1 MDVDSGLSLMAACY
15 GAGALSS
22 LLARWSGRLALGVGH
37 LAALAGAVVGLGV
50 SLGVLLGDPGR
61 TLTQPLPVLF
71 PFARLSLSVDGL
83 SAYFLLVISL
93 VAVAAAIYG
102 PAYLRAHSPDAG
114 PARQA
119 AQVLALNVF
128 LGCMAFVC
136 CAGDALTFL
145 LCWEGMTLASY
156 VLVVSD
162 DRDGE
167 NARAGLLYMVM
178 AHGGTALLLVAFL
191 ALTERAGAFD
201 FAALRAAAGDLDGTT
216 RTTLFFLALGGF
228 ATKAGVVPLHVWLPR
243 AHPAA
248 PSHVSALMSGVMLKV
263 AIYGILRF
271 AFDLL
276 APVAGPL
283 PSSWGWTVL
292 VVGTTSAV
300 LGVLYALQQHDLKR
314 LLAFHSVENIGIILI
329 GVGLAMILWR
339 REDAGGAL
347 ATVALT
353 AALLHTVNHAAFKG
367 LLFLGAGSVLCRTH
381 VRNME
386 ELGGLARRMPWTA
399 GLFLLGAVAIS
410 ALPPL
415 NGFVSEWLTFQ
426 ALLGGASRFHGPA
439 GLVIVFSAAMLAL
452 TGGLAAACFA
462 KAFGVTF
469 LGRPRTPHAEHATE
483 APPSMIAGMV
493 WLAAL
498 CVALGVAP
506 GYAMRLLDAPTA
518 GLLHGPG
525 ASAVVTARGPL
536 VLSTAL
542 TPSGHG
548 RHGHF
553 DDDGGRAPHRAH
565 RDGVGP
571 APRIAACPA
580 AHRADVDV
588 RDEPHGTVRLH
599 GDRVC
604 QAAPARLRGALPPPP
619 RGDPRDRR
627 DAVRRPTHPLRRRGR
642 GPRGDADLPPRRSA
656 ASRRSR
662 RTIRARSTGR
672 IHGYIGFVLGA
683 LFVAL
688 LLFGVGQR

>member
-1 MDVDSGLSLMAACY
+1 VDLGSGLNLMTACY

-22 LLARWSGRLALGVGH
+22 LLARWSSRLALRVGH
-37 LAALAGAVVGLGV
+37 FAALTGAIAGLGV
-50 SLGVLLGDPGR
+50 SVGVLLGTPGR
-61 TLTQPLPVLF
+61 TLTQPLPMLF
-71 PFARLSLSVDGL
+71 PFAHLSLSVDGL

-93 VAVAAAIYG
+93 VGVAAAIYG
-102 PAYLRAHSPDAG
+102 PAYLQAHSPDAG
-114 PARQA
+114 RARKA
-119 AQVLALNVF
+119 AQVLALNIFV
-128 LGCMAFVC
+128 GCMALVC

-145 LCWEGMTLASY
+145 MTWEGMTLASY

-178 AHGGTALLLVAFL
+178 AHGGTALLIVAFL

-201 FAALRAAAGDLDGTT
+201 FPALRIAAASLDPAT
-216 RTTLFFLALGGF
+216 RTTLFFLAFAGF

-263 AIYGILRF
+263 AIYGMLRF

-276 APVAGPL
+276 APGAGPL
-283 PSSWGWTVL
+283 PPSWGWTVI

-329 GVGLAMILWR
+329 GVGLAMLLWR
-339 REDAGGAL
+339 AEGEHGAL

-353 AALLHTVNHAAFKG
+353 AALLHTINHAAFKG
-367 LLFLGAGSVLCRTH
+367 LLFLGAGSILSRTH
-381 VRNME
+381 VRNIE

-399 GLFLLGAVAIS
+399 GLFLLGAIAIS

-426 ALLGGASRFHGPA
+426 ALLGGAGNFAGPA
-439 GLVIVFSAAMLAL
+439 GLVVVFAAAMLAL
-452 TGGLAAACFA
+452 TGGLAAACFV

-469 LGRPRTPHAEHATE
+469 LGRPRTPHAEHAIE

-493 WLAAL
+493 WLAAA
-498 CVALGVAP
+498 CVVLGVLP
-506 GYAMRLLDAPTA
+506 GYVIRLLDAPTA
-518 GLLHGPG
+518 LLLRGPA

-542 TPSGHG
+542 TSTGTPATTISMTMIAALLIALTAMAWALRRGL
-548 RHGHF
+548 R
-553 DDDGGRAPHRAH
+553 RAP
-565 RDGVGP
+565 V
-571 APRIAACPA
+571 RIAPTWTCGMSPTARFDYTATAFAKPLRLVFA
-580 AHRADVDV
+580 ALYRPRRAVTRETAGTPYVLRRIHFAGEIVDLAETEIYHRVEREISALSQ
-588 RDEPHGTVRLH
+588 TVR
-599 GDRVC
+599 
-604 QAAPARLRGALPPPP
+604 
-619 RGDPRDRR
+619 
-627 DAVRRPTHPLRRRGR
+627 T
-642 GPRGDADLPPRRSA
+642 
-656 ASRRSR
+656 
-662 RTIRARSTGR
+662 RSTGS
-672 IHGYIGFVLGA
+672 IYGYIGFVLGA

-688 LLFGVGQR
+688 LLLGMIYG

>member
-1 MDVDSGLSLMAACY
+1 MGGDTGLSLMAACY
-15 GAGALSS
+15 GAGAISA
-22 LLARWSGRLALGVGH
+22 LLARWSGRLALAVGH
-37 LAALAGAVVGLGV
+37 FATLAGAATGLGV
-50 SLGVLLGDPGR
+50 SLTVLLGAPGR
-61 TLTQPLPVLF
+61 TLIVPLPTLF

-93 VAVAAAIYG
+93 VAIATAVYG

-119 AQVLALNVF
+119 AQVLALNLF
-128 LGCMAFVC
+128 LGCMAFLC
-136 CAGDALTFL
+136 CAGDAMSFL

-162 DRDGE
+162 DHDGE

-191 ALTERAGAFD
+191 VLTERAGAFD
-201 FAALRAAAGDLDGTT
+201 FVALRAAASGLDPAA
-216 RTTLFFLALGGF
+216 RTTLFFLAFAGF
-228 ATKAGVVPLHVWLPR
+228 GTKAGVIPLHVWLPR

-263 AIYGILRF
+263 AIYGMLRF
-271 AFDLL
+271 GFDLL
-276 APVAGPL
+276 APVAEPL

-329 GVGLAMILWR
+329 GVGLAMLLWR
-339 REDAGGAL
+339 HEGPGGVL

-367 LLFLGAGSVLCRTH
+367 LLFLGAGSVISRTH
-381 VRNME
+381 LRNME

-426 ALLGGASRFHGPA
+426 TLLGSASRFHGPA

-469 LGRPRTPHAEHATE
+469 LGRPRTPEAEHATE
-483 APPSMIAGMV
+483 APVSMIAGMV

-506 GYAMRLLDAPTA
+506 GYAMRLLDGPTA
-518 GLLHGPG
+518 TLLHGPV

-536 VLSTAL
+536 VLSTGLTAL
-542 TPSGHG
+542 GTNATAISVTMMAALLIALMAVAWVLRQGLRRGARVAVPTWTCGMSPTP
-548 RHGHF
+548 RF
-553 DDDGGRAPHRAH
+553 DYTATAFAKPLRLVFAALYR
-565 RDGVGP
+565 
-571 APRIAACPA
+571 PRREVIRETAGTPYVV
-580 AHRADVDV
+580 RRISYTGEVVDV
-588 RDEPHGTVRLH
+588 AETQIYH
-599 GDRVC
+599 RV
-604 QAAPARLRGALPPPP
+604 QRGITELSNSI
-619 RGDPRDRR
+619 RR
-627 DAVRRPTHPLRRRGR
+627 
-642 GPRGDADLPPRRSA
+642 
-656 ASRRSR
+656 
-662 RTIRARSTGR
+662 RSTGR
-672 IHGYIGFVLGA
+672 IHGYIGLVLGA

-688 LLFGVGQR
+688 LLFGVGGP

>member
-1 MDVDSGLSLMAACY
+1 MAACY

-22 LLARWSGRLALGVGH
+22 LLARWSCRVALGVGH
-37 LAALAGAVVGLGV
+37 LAALVGATAGLGV
-50 SLGVLLGDPGR
+50 SLGVLLGSPVR
-61 TLTQPLPVLF
+61 TLTQPLPILF

-83 SAYFLLVISL
+83 SAYFLLVISV

-114 PARQA
+114 PGRQA
-119 AQVLALNVF
+119 AQVLALNAF
-128 LGCMAFVC
+128 LGCMGFVC

-145 LCWEGMTLASY
+145 LSWEGMTLASY

-162 DRDGE
+162 DRDGD

-178 AHGGTALLLVAFL
+178 THGGTALLLVAFL

-201 FAALRAAAGDLDGTT
+201 FAALRVAARALDPAA
-216 RTTLFFLALGGF
+216 RTTLFFLAFGGF
-228 ATKAGVVPLHVWLPR
+228 AVKAGVVPLHVWLPR

-283 PSSWGWTVL
+283 PFSWGWVVL
-292 VVGTTSAV
+292 FVGTTSAV

-339 REDAGGAL
+339 REIAGGAL

-399 GLFLLGAVAIS
+399 GLFLLGAIAIS

-426 ALLGGASRFHGPA
+426 ALLGGASHFRGPA

-469 LGRPRTPHAEHATE
+469 LGRPRTSQAEHATE
-483 APPSMIAGMV
+483 APPSMIAGMA
-493 WLAAL
+493 WLGAL
-498 CVALGVAP
+498 CVVLGVAP
-506 GYAMRLLDAPTA
+506 GQVIGLLDAPTA
-518 GLLHGPG
+518 ELLHGPG
-525 ASAVVTARGPL
+525 ASAVVTVGGPL
-536 VLSTAL
+536 VLSVAL
-542 TPSGHG
+542 TPPGTE
-548 RHGHF
+548 
-553 DDDGGRAPHRAH
+553 
-565 RDGVGP
+565 
-571 APRIAACPA
+571 AAA
-580 AHRADVDV
+580 ISMTMVA
-588 RDEPHGTVRLH
+588 
-599 GDRVC
+599 
-604 QAAPARLRGALPPPP
+604 
-619 RGDPRDRR
+619 
-627 DAVRRPTHPLRRRGR
+627 
-642 GPRGDADLPPRRSA
+642 
-656 ASRRSR
+656 
-662 RTIRARSTGR
+662 
-672 IHGYIGFVLGA
+672 
-683 LFVAL
+683 AL
-688 LLFGVGQR
+688 LLALAAIAWVLRRE

>member
-1 MDVDSGLSLMAACY
+1 MDLGSGLNLMAACY

-22 LLARWSGRLALGVGH
+22 LLARWSGRLALRVGH
-37 LAALAGAVVGLGV
+37 LAALAGATAGLVVSVGI
-50 SLGVLLGDPGR
+50 LLGAPGR
-61 TLTQPLPVLF
+61 TLAQPLPALF
-71 PFARLSLSVDGL
+71 PFAHLSLSVDGL
-83 SAYFLLVISL
+83 SAYFLFVISL
-93 VAVAAAIYG
+93 IAVAAAIYG
-102 PAYLRAHSPDAG
+102 PAYLQAHTPDAG

-119 AQVLALNVF
+119 AQVLALNIF
-128 LGCMAFVC
+128 LGCMALVC

-145 LCWEGMTLASY
+145 MTWEGMTLASY

-178 AHGGTALLLVAFL
+178 AHGGTALLMVAFL
-191 ALTERAGAFD
+191 ALTERAEAFD
-201 FAALRAAAGDLDGTT
+201 FAALRTAAESLDPAT
-216 RTTLFFLALGGF
+216 RTTLFFLAFAGF

-276 APVAGPL
+276 APSAGPL
-283 PSSWGWTVL
+283 PPSWGWTVI

-339 REDAGGAL
+339 AEGEHGAL

-367 LLFLGAGSVLCRTH
+367 LLFLGAGSILSRTH
-381 VRNME
+381 VRNIE
-386 ELGGLARRMPWTA
+386 ELGGLAQRMPWTA
-399 GLFLLGAVAIS
+399 ALFLLGAVAIS

-426 ALLGGASRFHGPA
+426 ALLGGAGNFPGPA
-439 GLVIVFSAAMLAL
+439 GLVIVFAAAMLAL

-469 LGRPRTPHAEHATE
+469 LGRPRTPHAEHAIE

-493 WLAAL
+493 WLAAA
-498 CVALGVAP
+498 CVALGIAP
-506 GYAMRLLDAPTA
+506 GYLIRLLDAPTA
-518 GLLHGPG
+518 LLLRGPS

-536 VLSTAL
+536 LLSTAL
-542 TPSGHG
+542 TSTGT
-548 RHGHF
+548 
-553 DDDGGRAPHRAH
+553 
-565 RDGVGP
+565 P
-571 APRIAACPA
+571 ATTISMTI
-580 AHRADVDV
+580 V
-588 RDEPHGTVRLH
+588 
-599 GDRVC
+599 
-604 QAAPARLRGALPPPP
+604 GALLIALTAMAWALRRGLRPTPP
-619 RGDPRDRR
+619 RT
-627 DAVRRPTHPLRRRGR
+627 APTWTCGMSPTARFDYTATAFAKPLRLVFAALYR
-642 GPRGDADLPPRRSA
+642 PRRAVTRETAGTPYVLRRIHYAGEIVDLAETEIYHRVEREISA
-656 ASRRSR
+656 LSQSI
-662 RTIRARSTGR
+662 RTRSTGR
-672 IHGYIGFVLGA
+672 IYGYIGFVLGA

-688 LLFGVGQR
+688 LLLGVIYG

>member
-1 MDVDSGLSLMAACY
+1 MISLIAACY
-15 GAGALSS
+15 GAGAVAS

-37 LAALAGAVVGLGV
+37 LAALAGAVAGLSV
-50 SLGVLLGDPGR
+50 SLSVLLGGPGR
-61 TLTQPLPVLF
+61 TLTQPLPALF

-102 PAYLRAHSPDAG
+102 PSYLRAHSPDAA

-128 LGCMAFVC
+128 LGCMTFVC

-178 AHGGTALLLVAFL
+178 AHGGTALLIVAFL

-201 FAALRAAAGDLDGTT
+201 FAALRVAAAGLDDTM

-228 ATKAGVVPLHVWLPR
+228 AAKAGVVPLHVWLPR

-263 AIYGILRF
+263 AIYGMLRF
-271 AFDLL
+271 GFDFL

-292 VVGTTSAV
+292 ILGTTSAV

-339 REDAGGAL
+339 QEGVGGAL
-347 ATVALT
+347 ATLALT
-353 AALLHTVNHAAFKG
+353 AALLHTLNHAAFKG

-386 ELGGLARRMPWTA
+386 ELGGLAGRMPWTA

-426 ALLGGASRFHGPA
+426 ALLGGASRLPGPA
-439 GLVIVFSAAMLAL
+439 GLGIVFSAAMLAL
-452 TGGLAAACFA
+452 TSGLAAACFV

-469 LGRPRTPHAEHATE
+469 LGRPRTSHAEHATE
-483 APPSMIAGMV
+483 APRSMIAAMM
-493 WLAAL
+493 WLGAV

-518 GLLHGPG
+518 ELLHGPG
-525 ASAVVTARGPL
+525 ASAIVTARGPL
-536 VLSTAL
+536 VLSTGLTTTGIDATAISMTVMAAL
-542 TPSGHG
+542 LLALAAMAWVLRRGWRRASSRVAPTWACGMSPTSRFDYTATAFAKPLRLVFAALYRPRREVIRETAGTPY
-548 RHGHF
+548 
-553 DDDGGRAPHRAH
+553 
-565 RDGVGP
+565 V
-571 APRIAACPA
+571 
-580 AHRADVDV
+580 
-588 RDEPHGTVRLH
+588 
-599 GDRVC
+599 
-604 QAAPARLRGALPPPP
+604 
-619 RGDPRDRR
+619 
-627 DAVRRPTHPLRRRGR
+627 VRRIRYAGEIV
-642 GPRGDADLPPRRSA
+642 DLAETTIYHRVERDISA
-656 ASRRSR
+656 LSQA
-662 RTIRARSTGR
+662 IRARSTGR
-672 IHGYIGFVLGA
+672 IHGYIGFVLAA

-688 LLFGVGQR
+688 LLFGVG

>member
-1 MDVDSGLSLMAACY
+1 MAACY
-15 GAGALSS
+15 GAGGLSS
-22 LLARWSGRLALGVGH
+22 LLALWSGRAALLVGH
-37 LAALAGAVVGLGV
+37 WAALAGALAGLGV
-50 SLGVLLGDPGR
+50 SFGLLLDEPGR
-61 TLTQPLPVLF
+61 TFVQPLPILF
-71 PFARLSLSVDGL
+71 PFARLLLSVDGL

-93 VAVAAAIYG
+93 VAVAAALYG
-102 PAYLRAHSPDAG
+102 PAYLRAHAPDAG

-119 AQVLALNVF
+119 TQVAALNVF

-156 VLVVSD
+156 ILVVSD
-162 DRDGE
+162 DRNGE
-167 NARAGLLYMVM
+167 DARAGLLYMVM

-191 ALTERAGAFD
+191 TLTERAGAFE
-201 FAALRAAAGDLDGTT
+201 FAAMRKTAAAFDDPT
-216 RTTLFFLALGGF
+216 RTTLFFLAFAGF

-276 APVAGPL
+276 APSAEPL
-283 PSSWGWTVL
+283 PSSWGWVVL
-292 VVGTTSAV
+292 VLGTISAV

-314 LLAFHSVENIGIILI
+314 LLAFHSVENVGIILI
-329 GVGLAMILWR
+329 GAGLAMILWR
-339 REDAGGAL
+339 REAAGGVL
-347 ATVALT
+347 AVVALT

-386 ELGGLARRMPWTA
+386 ELGGLARCMPWTA

-426 ALLGGASRFHGPA
+426 ALLGGTTHLHGPA
-439 GLVIVFSAAMLAL
+439 GLGIVLSAALLAL

-469 LGRPRTPHAEHATE
+469 LGRPRTPPAEHPAE
-483 APPSMIAGMV
+483 APISMIAAMA
-493 WLAAL
+493 WLGAI
-498 CVALGVAP
+498 CVALGVVP
-506 GYAMRLLDAPTA
+506 GYVMRLLDAPTF
-518 GLLHGPG
+518 LLHGAG

-536 VLSTAL
+536 VLSAGLTASGTDAAAISMTAL
-542 TPSGHG
+542 AALLIAL
-548 RHGHF
+548 
-553 DDDGGRAPHRAH
+553 GGMAWVLRRGLRRAPR
-565 RDGVGP
+565 RV
-571 APRIAACPA
+571 APTWTCGMTPM
-580 AHRADVDV
+580 V
-588 RDEPHGTVRLH
+588 RFDYT
-599 GDRVC
+599 
-604 QAAPARLRGALPPPP
+604 ATAFAK
-619 RGDPRDRR
+619 
-627 DAVRRPTHPLRRRGR
+627 PLRLVFAALYHLRREVVRETAGTPYVIR
-642 GPRGDADLPPRRSA
+642 RIRYTGEVVDLAELQIYHRIERSI
-656 ASRRSR
+656 SRLS

-672 IHGYIGFVLGA
+672 IHGYIAFVLA
-683 LFVAL
+683 TLFVAL
-688 LLFGVGQR
+688 LLFGAGPR

>member
-1 MDVDSGLSLMAACY
+1 MNVDSGLNLMAACY
-15 GAGALSS
+15 GAGALSA
-22 LLARWSGRLALGVGH
+22 LLARRSGRLALSVGH
-37 LAALAGAVVGLGV
+37 LATLAGAVVGLGV
-50 SLGVLLGDPGR
+50 SLSVLLGVPGR
-61 TLTQPLPVLF
+61 TLAQPLPALF

-93 VAVAAAIYG
+93 VAVAAAVYG
-102 PAYLRAHSPDAG
+102 PAYLRTYSPDAG

-119 AQVLALNVF
+119 TQVLALNVF
-128 LGCMAFVC
+128 VGCMAFLC
-136 CAGDALTFL
+136 CAGDAMTFL
-145 LCWEGMTLASY
+145 LFWEGMTLASY

-191 ALTERAGAFD
+191 VLTERAGAFD

-216 RTTLFFLALGGF
+216 RTTLFFLALVGF
-228 ATKAGVVPLHVWLPR
+228 GTKAGVVPLHVWLPR

-263 AIYGILRF
+263 AIYGLLRF
-271 AFDLL
+271 AFDIL

-300 LGVLYALQQHDLKR
+300 LGVLYALQQHDIKR

-339 REDAGGAL
+339 REGVGGVL

-353 AALLHTVNHAAFKG
+353 AALLHTLNHAAFKG
-367 LLFLGAGSVLCRTH
+367 LLFLGAGSVISRTH

-399 GLFLLGAVAIS
+399 GLFLLGAIAIS

-426 ALLGGASRFHGPA
+426 ALLGGAGRFHGPA

-469 LGRPRTPHAEHATE
+469 LGRPRTAHAEHATE
-483 APPSMIAGMV
+483 APPSMIVGMA
-493 WLAAL
+493 WLGAL

-525 ASAVVTARGPL
+525 ASAVVTARGPM
-536 VLSTAL
+536 VLSAGLTASGTAATAISMTMVTAL
-542 TPSGHG
+542 LIALTAIAWVLRRGS
-548 RHGHF
+548 R
-553 DDDGGRAPHRAH
+553 R
-565 RDGVGP
+565 GP
-571 APRIAACPA
+571 PR
-580 AHRADVDV
+580 
-588 RDEPHGTVRLH
+588 
-599 GDRVC
+599 
-604 QAAPARLRGALPPPP
+604 AAPTWACGMSPTSRFDYTATAFAKPLRFVFATLYRP
-619 RGDPRDRR
+619 RREVIRETAGTPYV
-627 DAVRRPTHPLRRRGR
+627 VRRIHYAGEVVDLAETQIYHRVQRGISS
-642 GPRGDADLPPRRSA
+642 LSQ
-656 ASRRSR
+656 S
-662 RTIRARSTGR
+662 IRARSTGR
-672 IHGYIGFVLGA
+672 IHGYIGFVLAA

-688 LLFGVGQR
+688 LLFGVDQ

>member
-1 MDVDSGLSLMAACY
+1 VDLGSGLNLMAACY

-22 LLARWSGRLALGVGH
+22 LLARWSGRLALRVGH
-37 LAALAGAVVGLGV
+37 LAALAGATAGLVVSVGI
-50 SLGVLLGDPGR
+50 LLGAPGR
-61 TLTQPLPVLF
+61 TLAQPLPALF
-71 PFARLSLSVDGL
+71 PFAHLSLSVDGL
-83 SAYFLLVISL
+83 SAYFLFVISL
-93 VAVAAAIYG
+93 IAVAAAIYG
-102 PAYLRAHSPDAG
+102 PAYLQAHTPDAG

-119 AQVLALNVF
+119 AQVLALNIF
-128 LGCMAFVC
+128 LGCMALVC

-145 LCWEGMTLASY
+145 MTWEGMTLASY

-178 AHGGTALLLVAFL
+178 AHGGTALLMVAFL
-191 ALTERAGAFD
+191 ALTERAEAFD
-201 FAALRAAAGDLDGTT
+201 FAALRTAAESLDPAT
-216 RTTLFFLALGGF
+216 RTTLFFLAFAGF

-276 APVAGPL
+276 APSAGPL
-283 PSSWGWTVL
+283 PPSWGWTVI

-339 REDAGGAL
+339 AEGEHGAL

-367 LLFLGAGSVLCRTH
+367 LLFLGAGSILSRTH
-381 VRNME
+381 VRNIE
-386 ELGGLARRMPWTA
+386 ELGGLAQRMPWTA
-399 GLFLLGAVAIS
+399 ALFLLGAVAIS

-426 ALLGGASRFHGPA
+426 ALLGGAGNFPGPA
-439 GLVIVFSAAMLAL
+439 GLVIVFAAAMLAL

-469 LGRPRTPHAEHATE
+469 LGRPRTPHAEHAIE

-493 WLAAL
+493 WLAAA
-498 CVALGVAP
+498 CVALGIAP
-506 GYAMRLLDAPTA
+506 GYLIRLLDAPTA
-518 GLLHGPG
+518 LLLRGPS

-536 VLSTAL
+536 LLSTAL
-542 TPSGHG
+542 TSTGT
-548 RHGHF
+548 
-553 DDDGGRAPHRAH
+553 
-565 RDGVGP
+565 P
-571 APRIAACPA
+571 ATTISMTI
-580 AHRADVDV
+580 V
-588 RDEPHGTVRLH
+588 
-599 GDRVC
+599 
-604 QAAPARLRGALPPPP
+604 GALLIALTAMAWALRRGLRPTPP
-619 RGDPRDRR
+619 RT
-627 DAVRRPTHPLRRRGR
+627 APTWTCGMSPTARFDYTATAFAKPLRLVFAALYR
-642 GPRGDADLPPRRSA
+642 PRRAVTRETAGTPYVLRRIHYAGEIVDLAETEIYHRVEREISA
-656 ASRRSR
+656 LSQSI
-662 RTIRARSTGR
+662 RTRSTGR
-672 IHGYIGFVLGA
+672 IYGYIGFVLGA

-688 LLFGVGQR
+688 LLLGVIYG